1 MSDEEQVEKLR
12 EWWQEHGRAVI
23 AGIII
28 AVGGVVGWQQWGAY
42 QDRQAEAASSAYTHF
57 IEARDTGA
65 DADTVTRRGQR
76 LLDDHGSSAYAAMA
90 GMQLATYQAQHD
102 DTDAAVET
110 LQWVIDNA
118 SDKPFRDLARLRL
131 AQIHYGHDRLDD
143 ALAVLEDA
151 EDGPYE
157 GRYHE
162 LRGDIHAALGERDE
176 ARAAY
181 QSALDIDSVSQMRRT
196 LIELKLNEIGGE
208 ASA

>member
-28 AVGGVVGWQQWGAY
+28 AVGGVIGWQQWGAY
-42 QDRQAEAASSAYTHF
+42 QDRQAEAASATYMQF
-57 IEARDTGA
+57 VEARDTGA
-65 DADTVTRRGQR
+65 DADTVVRRGQR
-76 LLDDHGSSAYAAMA
+76 VLDDFGSSTYAAMA
-90 GMQLATYQAQHD
+90 GMQLATYQAQQ
-102 DTDAAVET
+102 DAADDAVDT

-118 SDKPFRDLARLRL
+118 ADKPFRDLARLRL

-157 GRYHE
+157 GRYEE
-162 LRGDIHAALGERDE
+162 LRGDIHAARGDREE
-176 ARAAY
+176 ARTAY
-181 QSALDIDSVSQMRRT
+181 RNALDADAVSGMRRT
-196 LIELKLNEIGGE
+196 LIELKLNEMGGE